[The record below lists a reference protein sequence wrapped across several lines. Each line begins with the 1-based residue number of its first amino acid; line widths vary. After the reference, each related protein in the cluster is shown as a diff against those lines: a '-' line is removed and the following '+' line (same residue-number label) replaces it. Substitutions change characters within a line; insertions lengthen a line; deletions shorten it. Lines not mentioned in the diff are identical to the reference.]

1 MIQKHCFW
9 KPFFYLCKKSKATF
23 MLPLNIQ
30 NETSRLRAVVLGT
43 AVNNGPTPTA
53 EEAYDPKSLEHILAG
68 TYPVEAD
75 MINEMEAFN
84 QVFKKYD
91 VEVFRPDVIPNYNQI
106 FSRDIGFVIDDV
118 FIKANILPDREK
130 ELDAIQYVIDHI
142 DPKKVVRPPEE
153 VHIEGG
159 DVMLWNDMN
168 QTTNS
173 ILMIRPVAFR
183 MNEQTAVNNYYQK
196 VLENTTPSTVNAK
209 AQNEFDAFVEKL
221 RKVGVNV
228 IVVEDTL
235 DPDTPDSIFPNNWIS
250 FHENGDV
257 TLYPMFAENRRA
269 ERREDI
275 LDILEDKGFAIHE
288 IMDYTSA
295 EEDGF
300 FLEGTGSIVLDRDN
314 GKAYCALSPRADEE
328 LFIEFCEDFDLAPV
342 IFEAYQTVNG
352 ERKHMY
358 HTNVMMCI
366 AETFAVVCADC
377 IDDKQERK
385 MVLDNLKADGKDIIL
400 VTEDQVNNFAGNMLQ
415 VKGKDDKRY
424 LVMSNSAYQSLT
436 KAQIHKIE
444 EHCEILHANLDTIEA
459 CGGGSARCMMAE
471 VFLPVFMIYS

>member
-1 MIQKHCFW
+1 
-9 KPFFYLCKKSKATF
+9 
-23 MLPLNIQ
+23 
-30 NETSRLRAVVLGT
+30 
-43 AVNNGPTPTA
+43 
-53 EEAYDPKSLEHILAG
+53 
-68 TYPVEAD
+68 
-75 MINEMEAFN
+75 
-84 QVFKKYD
+84 
-91 VEVFRPDVIPNYNQI
+91 
-106 FSRDIGFVIDDV
+106 
-118 FIKANILPDREK
+118 
-130 ELDAIQYVIDHI
+130 
-142 DPKKVVRPPEE
+142 
-153 VHIEGG
+153 
-159 DVMLWNDMN
+159 MN

-275 LDILEDKGFAIHE
+275 LDILEDKGFAINE

-366 AETFAVVCADC
+366 AETFAVICADC

-471 VFLPVFMIYS
+471 IFLPLQ